1 MFAFIVKRVAFLP
14 VVIVGVIT
22 ITFTLMYLIPGD
34 PAVLL
39 AGPYAS
45 QDEIEALRVRLG
57 LDRPVIVMYLEY
69 IRDLGRLNF
78 GTSLRTRRPVIHE
91 IMLRLPNTFTIA
103 GLAILLATIFGLF
116 AGILSAV
123 KHLSVVDN
131 VIMLIALLGVS
142 TPSFWLG
149 LLLMLLFAVQLGWLP
164 VAGKGSW
171 RNLVM
176 PTLTLA
182 ARATGEIARMSRS
195 DVLEVLHED
204 YITTARAKGLPELA
218 VVLKHVL
225 KNALV
230 PTVTIIGLRFGML
243 LSGAVLTETIFAWP
257 GVGRLL
263 VGAIKAR
270 DFPMVQGCIIVISLS
285 FILVNLVVD
294 FIYMLLDPH
303 IRYG

>member
-1 MFAFIVKRVAFLP
+1 MFTFIVKRVAFLP
-14 VVIVGVIT
+14 VVIVGVTT
-22 ITFTLMYLIPGD
+22 ITFSLMYLIPGD
-34 PAVLL
+34 PAALL
-39 AGPYAS
+39 AGPYAT
-45 QDEIEALRVRLG
+45 QDEIQALRVRLG
-57 LDRPVIVMYLEY
+57 LDRPVIVRYLDY
-69 IRDLGRLNF
+69 IKDLGRFDF

-91 IMLRLPNTFTIA
+91 IMLRLPNTFIITGI
-103 GLAILLATIFGLF
+103 AILLATIFGLF

-123 KHLSVVDN
+123 KHLSIVDN
-131 VIMLIALLGVS
+131 VIMFIALLGVS

-164 VAGKGSW
+164 AAGKGSW
-171 RNLVM
+171 RHLVM

-195 DVLEVLHED
+195 DVLEVLGED
-204 YITTARAKGLPELA
+204 YVTSARAKGLSEHV

-230 PTVTIIGLRFGML
+230 PTVTIVGLRFGML
-243 LSGAVLTETIFAWP
+243 LAGAVLTETIFAWP

-263 VGAIKAR
+263 VDAIKTR
-270 DFPMVQGCIIVISLS
+270 DFPIVQGCIVVTSLS
-285 FILVNLVVD
+285 FVLVNLVVD
-294 FIYMLLDPH
+294 LIYMLLDPR